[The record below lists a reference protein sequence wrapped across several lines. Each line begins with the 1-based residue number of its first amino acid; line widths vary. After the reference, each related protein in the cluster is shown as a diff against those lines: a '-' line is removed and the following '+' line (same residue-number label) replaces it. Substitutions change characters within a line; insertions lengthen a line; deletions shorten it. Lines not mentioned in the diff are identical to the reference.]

1 MTEKSFVDYYEVLQ
15 ISPNADSETIERM
28 FRHLAKRVH
37 PDNQGTG
44 DVEKFHLLVEANRV
58 LSDPEQRAAYDVHY
72 QEVRAQVWGLA
83 EEATGAGG
91 YEDDRVLRDR
101 LLSLLY
107 VQRRR
112 NVEDA
117 AIGNV
122 ELERLLSC
130 PPAHLEFHMWYLK
143 EKKLVE
149 STSRGFAIT
158 ALGID
163 EAQSSRHRLS
173 RDRMLPE
180 RIERAPDVE
189 PRVPIGAGD
198 DERWPHS

>member
-15 ISPNADSETIERM
+15 ISPNADSDTIERM

-37 PDNQGTG
+37 PDNRGTG
-44 DVEKFHLLVEANRV
+44 DVEKFRMLVEANRV
-58 LSDPEQRAAYDVHY
+58 LSDPEQRAAYDVDY
-72 QEVRAQVWGLA
+72 QDLRAQEWGLA
-83 EEATGAGG
+83 EEANGVGG
-91 YEDDRVLRDR
+91 YEDDQVLRDR

-112 NVEDA
+112 DVENA
-117 AIGNV
+117 AIGNM

-130 PPAHLEFHMWYLK
+130 PPSHLEFHMWYLK

-149 STSRGFAIT
+149 STSRGFAIS

-163 EAQSSRHRLS
+163 EAQSARHRLS

-180 RIERAPDVE
+180 RIDDASQGE
-189 PRVPIGAGD
+189 PRIPIGAGD
-198 DERWPHS
+198 GEGPPST

>member
-15 ISPNADSETIERM
+15 ISPNADTETIERM

-37 PDNQGTG
+37 PDNPGTG
-44 DVEKFHLLVEANRV
+44 DVDKFRILVDANRV
-58 LSDPEQRAAYDVHY
+58 LSDPEQRAAYDVDY
-72 QEVRAQVWGLA
+72 QEVRANEWSLA
-83 EEATGAGG
+83 EEATGVSG
-91 YEDDRVLRDR
+91 YEDDQFLRDR

-112 NVEDA
+112 DVEKA
-117 AIGNV
+117 TIGNV

-149 STSRGFAIT
+149 RTSRGFAIT

-163 EAQSSRHRLS
+163 EAEPARNRLS
-173 RDRMLPE
+173 RDRLLPE
-180 RIERAPDVE
+180 RASGASEAGQRI
-189 PRVPIGAGD
+189 PIGPGD
-198 DERWPHS
+198 DEGPSRA